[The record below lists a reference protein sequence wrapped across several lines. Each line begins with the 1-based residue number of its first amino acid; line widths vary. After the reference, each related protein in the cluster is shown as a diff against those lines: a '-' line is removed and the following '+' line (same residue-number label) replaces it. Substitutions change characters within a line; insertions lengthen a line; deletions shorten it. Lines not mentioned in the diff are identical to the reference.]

1 MRVRPDLNPNEPLFK
16 YAKFVNEENP
26 ILASK
31 QGKIAGIVVKDPLGW
46 ILLAGAQGKGA
57 TDHYITL
64 SECIS
69 AGEDAGYK
77 FYQDE

>member
-1 MRVRPDLNPNEPLFK
+1 MRIRPDLSPNEPLFK

-31 QGKIAGIVVKDPLGW
+31 RGKIAGIAVKDPLGW
-46 ILLAGAQGKGA
+46 ILLVGGQGEGV
-57 TDHYITL
+57 TDHFRTL

-69 AGEDAGYK
+69 AGEEAGYK